1 MNDLEILAG
10 VLALQRLQF
19 ILTQSS
25 AAKRHNVMLASAV
38 LVSTLL
44 AQAAPAQAPAAQGPV
59 FKMDVTARTTRAVNY
74 RVRSGSTNIDFQ
86 GTSLLPNAK
95 GRGVVEPRSGS
106 YAISANFEKLVPP
119 QTFGKEY
126 MTYVAW
132 AITPEGRPTN
142 LGEVALDGT
151 KARFQGGTELQV
163 FGIIVT
169 AEPYY
174 AVITPS
180 ETVVLENIVRS
191 DTYGTNMPIDAK
203 FEALT
208 KASYDAAKLPPAVQS
223 GKRKIPNDLFQARNA
238 VQIAKWSGAENWAK
252 DTLQRAQTALT
263 NAEGMQTTPKNYD
276 SKKVVSSAREAIQAA
291 EDARALAVKRAED
304 ARIAKEQADAAA
316 RTAEAQKRQQ
326 EEEAARLKAEEARR
340 QSELDAARAAAAQQ
354 KAEAEKMAARLR
366 EEQAKNLAE
375 KSAADAAAA
384 DAARKKVIAEQ
395 QALRK
400 RLLDQFN
407 SILETK
413 DTPRGLVVNMGDVL
427 FDTGRFNLRPPA
439 REALAKLS
447 GIVLAY
453 SSLRLDIEGHTD
465 STGTDAINDKL
476 SQDRANEVL
485 NYLLGQRVPASQL
498 TAKGFGSKM
507 PVGDNSTAQGRQQ
520 NRRVEIVV
528 SGEVIGT
535 QIGTNTN

>member
-1 MNDLEILAG
+1 MI
-10 VLALQRLQF
+10 
-19 ILTQSS
+19 S
-25 AAKRHNVMLASAV
+25 SAV
-38 LVSTLL
+38 LLSLWL
-44 AQAAPAQAPAAQGPV
+44 AQTPASQPV
-59 FKMDVTARTTRAVNY
+59 FKVDVTARTTRAVNY

-86 GTSLLPNAK
+86 GTSLLPASK
-95 GRGVVEPRSGS
+95 GRGRVDARSGS
-106 YAISANFEKLVPP
+106 YAISADFEKLVAP

-126 MTYVAW
+126 LTYVLW
-132 AITPEGRPTN
+132 AITPEGRATN

-151 KARFQGGTELQV
+151 KARVQAGTELQA
-163 FGIIVT
+163 FGMIVT

-174 AVITPS
+174 AVIQPS
-180 ETVVLENIVRS
+180 EVVVLENIVRS
-191 DTYGTNMPIDAK
+191 DTYGSNQPIDAK
-203 FEALT
+203 FEAIQ
-208 KASYDAAKLPPAVQS
+208 KSSYNAAQLGAAVQS

-238 VQIAKWSGAENWAK
+238 VQIAKMEGADNWAA
-252 DTLQRAQTALT
+252 DTLKKAQVSLQ
-263 NAEGMQTTPKNYD
+263 NAEGLQTTPKNYD
-276 SKKVVSSAREAIQAA
+276 VKKVIANAREAIQTA
-291 EDARALAVKRAED
+291 EDARSLAIKRAED
-304 ARIAKEQADAAA
+304 ARIAKEQADAQA
-316 RTAEAQKRQQ
+316 RAAEAKRRQ
-326 EEEAARLKAEEARR
+326 EEEQAARLQADADRRKAEEARR
-340 QSELDAARAAAAQQ
+340 LSELEALKASAAQQ
-354 KAEAEKMAARLR
+354 KSEAEKMAARLR
-366 EEQAKNLAE
+366 EEEAKRLAE
-375 KSAADAAAA
+375 KSAAEAASA
-384 DAARKKVIAEQ
+384 DAARLKIIAEQ

-465 STGTDAINDKL
+465 STGSDAINDKL

-485 NYLLGQRVPASQL
+485 NYLIGQKVPASQL
-498 TAKGFGSKM
+498 TAKGFGSHS
-507 PVGDNSTAQGRQQ
+507 PVADNNTSQGRQQ

-535 QIGTNTN
+535 QIGGR